1 MGVLGD
7 AANPF
12 VYPPHLLATAAA
24 VLRAARWRV
33 AGLDAVAQGLDADA
47 VLERLPRS
55 DVLVLPVSYGT
66 QAADRAFLNR
76 LRERQPLARVLA
88 IGPALSYAQVDHV
101 FSDLADALLMGE
113 PELALPAAA
122 ARLLAGDLPPGRAV
136 NPYTLAAEHY
146 TPDGLLLD
154 LDAVPMPAW
163 ELFHSQQQ
171 PYPFLSVLSSR
182 GCPAGCGFCPYVAAQ
197 GDTLRSQSPART
209 ADELVHVAQRYH
221 VGHVMLRDPVFAL
234 DRNRVLAIC
243 SELRRRKSTVTWE
256 CESRPEHFDSRLLR
270 AMHDAGCTT
279 VKLGLESA
287 DPDVL
292 MAVGR
297 VADERAAEAVPGQ
310 RRRRGAG
317 LPTGGHRLP
326 GVRASR
332 PALPDTGLGGAH
344 RPVPAHPAPHPPARQ
359 GLPLV
364 SGHCPAAGGRERPGR
379 ADPPAA
385 GRRAA
390 AAQPVAPR
398 GAATAAS
405 FAWAGLLTVPGSY
418 LRSGMSP
425 DRACSHDAGSV
436 GDRPAS
442 TA

>member
-1 MGVLGD
+1 MTCSVFLLNPPSLPGAVANREGSAGMGVLSD

-24 VLRAARWRV
+24 VLRRAHWRV
-33 AGLDAVAQGLDADA
+33 AGLDAVAQGLDADG

-88 IGPALSYAQVDHV
+88 IGPALSYAQVDHA

-136 NPYTLAAEHY
+136 NPYTLAAQHY
-146 TPDGLLLD
+146 TPAGLLLD
-154 LDAVPMPAW
+154 LDALPMPAW
-163 ELFHSQQQ
+163 ELFHSPQQ

-197 GDTLRSQSPART
+197 GNTLRSQSPART
-209 ADELVHVAQRYH
+209 ADELMHLAQRYQ
-221 VGHVMLRDPVFAL
+221 VGHIFLRDPVFAL

-243 SELRRRKSTVTWE
+243 SELRRRESTVTWE
-256 CESRPEHFDSRLLR
+256 CESRPEHFDGRLLR

-287 DPDVL
+287 DPAVL

-297 VADERAAEAVPGQ
+297 VADEQAAEAYLASVAAVVRDCQQLGLVC
-310 RRRRGAG
+310 RVFVLVG
-317 LPTGGHRLP
+317 LPYQT
-326 GVRASR
+326 RASLERTAQFLRDLR
-332 PALPDTGLGGAH
+332 PIRLHAKAFHWYPGIALP
-344 RPVPAHPAPHPPARQ
+344 PVAEND
-359 GLPLV
+359 V
-364 SGHCPAAGGRERPGR
+364 
-379 ADPPAA
+379 
-385 GRRAA
+385 
-390 AAQPVAPR
+390 AAQIELLYDAVRPRPSLLRRVAR
-398 GAATAAS
+398 R
-405 FAWAGLLTVPGSY
+405 
-418 LRSGMSP
+418 LRQ
-425 DRACSHDAGSV
+425 
-436 GDRPAS
+436 
-442 TA
+442 

>member
-1 MGVLGD
+1 MTRSVFLLNPPSLPGAVANREGSAGMGVLGD

-47 VLERLPRS
+47 VLERLPKS

-146 TPDGLLLD
+146 TPDGLLLN

-163 ELFHSQQQ
+163 EFFHSQQQ

-209 ADELVHVAQRYH
+209 ADELIHVAQRYH
-221 VGHVMLRDPVFAL
+221 VGHVILRDPVFAL
-234 DRNRVLAIC
+234 ERNRVLAIC
-243 SELRRRKSTVTWE
+243 SELRRRESTVTWE

-270 AMHDAGCTT
+270 AMHAAGCTT

-292 MAVGR
+292 HGR
-297 VADERAAEAVPGQ
+297 GPR
-310 RRRRGAG
+310 
-317 LPTGGHRLP
+317 
-326 GVRASR
+326 
-332 PALPDTGLGGAH
+332 
-344 RPVPAHPAPHPPARQ
+344 
-359 GLPLV
+359 
-364 SGHCPAAGGRERPGR
+364 
-379 ADPPAA
+379 

-390 AAQPVAPR
+390 R
-398 GAATAAS
+398 
-405 FAWAGLLTVPGSY
+405 LSY
-418 LRSGMSP
+418 TW
-425 DRACSHDAGSV
+425 
-436 GDRPAS
+436 PAS
-442 TA
+442 PPWCRTASSWALSAGCSCWSACPTRRARRCSAPPSSCAPCAPSACTPRRFIGIQASPCRRWPRTTTRSRSSYCTTPCASGPACGGAR

>member
-1 MGVLGD
+1 MTHSVFLLNPPSLPGSIANREGSAGMGVLGD

-47 VLERLPRS
+47 TLQHLPKS

-122 ARLLAGDLPPGRAV
+122 ARLLAGDLAPGRAV
-136 NPYTLAAEHY
+136 NPYTLAADHY
-146 TPDGLLLD
+146 SPEGLLLD

-163 ELFHSQQQ
+163 EHFHSQQH
-171 PYPFLSVLSSR
+171 PYRFLSILSSR

-197 GDTLRSQSPART
+197 GATLRSQSPART
-209 ADELVHVAQRYH
+209 VDELIHVAQHYQ
-221 VGHVMLRDPVFAL
+221 VGHIIFRDPVFAL
-234 DRNRVLAIC
+234 ERNRVLAIC
-243 SELRRRKSTVTWE
+243 SELRRRQNTATWE
-256 CESRPEHFDSRLLR
+256 CESRPEHFDGRLLR

-292 MAVGR
+292 V
-297 VADERAAEAVPGQ
+297 
-310 RRRRGAG
+310 
-317 LPTGGHRLP
+317 
-326 GVRASR
+326 
-332 PALPDTGLGGAH
+332 
-344 RPVPAHPAPHPPARQ
+344 
-359 GLPLV
+359 
-364 SGHCPAAGGRERPGR
+364 
-379 ADPPAA
+379 AA
-385 GRRAA
+385 GRVPDEAA
-390 AAQPVAPR
+390 AAAYLASVAAVVQDCQQLGIVCRVFVMVGLPYQTQESVERTAQFLRTLRPIRLHAKAFHWYPGIALPPVAENDN
-398 GAATAAS
+398 AEQIE
-405 FAWAGLLTVPGSY
+405 LL
-418 LRSGMSP
+418 
-425 DRACSHDAGSV
+425 HDAVRQRPSFWRHAARRLRPHSLGSV
-436 GDRPAS
+436 S
-442 TA
+442 